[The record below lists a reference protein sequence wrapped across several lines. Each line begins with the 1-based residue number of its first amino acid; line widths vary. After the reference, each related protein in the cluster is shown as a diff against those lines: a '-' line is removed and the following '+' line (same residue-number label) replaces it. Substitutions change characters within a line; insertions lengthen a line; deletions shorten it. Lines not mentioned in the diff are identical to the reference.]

1 MKGGG
6 LGGLGGEE
14 QSCGCMW
21 IELENMPKDTSNT
34 FGTLGSLLFMYCI
47 PFSWTPSMKL
57 SMWSPPFFKTICV
70 CYVILNGHQPMSQF
84 TI

>member
-14 QSCGCMW
+14 ESCGCMW
-21 IELENMPKDTSNT
+21 IELENMPKDTSNI

-47 PFSWTPSMKL
+47 PFSWTTPSMKL
-57 SMWSPPFFKTICV
+57 SMWSPPFFK
-70 CYVILNGHQPMSQF
+70 QF
-84 TI
+84 VY

>member
-21 IELENMPKDTSNT
+21 IELENMPNDTSNT
-34 FGTLGSLLFMYCI
+34 FGTLGSLLFMYI
-47 PFSWTPSMKL
+47 LYPILLDSFYEIVYVVPT
-57 SMWSPPFFKTICV
+57 FF
-70 CYVILNGHQPMSQF
+70 
-84 TI
+84 